1 MAGAG
6 IGDVTMNKCAM
17 DRDDWMAFLS
27 GDLEEGRRRTMAEH
41 LVNCPECRAEAE
53 EINRVLEKAAAVK
66 AGIREAVASVN
77 WEALPAVIADRAF
90 AASGKPE
97 RVSPAARP
105 WAWLSPLLMK
115 PVLAGLGAGLVVGAA
130 AMYFALKAPGPRP
143 GRDIGFYAS
152 GEFLDRAELAMAR
165 KNTLDYLEKS
175 QYVLLDVFE
184 SAGEGGGTPAP
195 FRSEQARDLLSKKKY
210 LNAQLERFQMAKAK
224 AICDQIEMLFLELA
238 QISDELPAAELGRI
252 RGFVEERQLLL
263 KINLVKKELQSEI

>member
-1 MAGAG
+1 
-6 IGDVTMNKCAM
+6 MNKCALN
-17 DRDDWMAFLS
+17 RDDWAAFLS
-27 GDLEEGRRRTMAEH
+27 GNLEGGRRTTMAEH
-41 LVNCPECRAEAE
+41 LEKCLDCRAEADE
-53 EINRVLEKAAAVK
+53 MRRVLEKTEAVK
-66 AGIREAVASVN
+66 AEIRKAVASVN
-77 WEALPAVIADRAF
+77 WEALPASIADRVLADASKPVKAPRAGWFRAWAF
-90 AASGKPE
+90 SL
-97 RVSPAARP
+97 R
-105 WAWLSPLLMK
+105 MK
-115 PVLAGLGAGLVVGAA
+115 PALAGLTAGLVVGAA
-130 AMYFALKAPGPRP
+130 AMYFALRAPGPRP
-143 GRDIGFYAS
+143 GLGTGYYAS

-165 KNTLDYLEKS
+165 RNTLDYLEKS